1 MNKIAVSS
9 ILLSRSNRY
18 YRYYSYNFILSL
30 HQLNQYISHYLEIYL
45 NTNIAATSDEESDHK
60 GKGKKDFRKEEKWDK
75 ALQQI

>member
-9 ILLSRSNRY
+9 SRNITFSLESLLSIL
-18 YRYYSYNFILSL
+18 FFLSL

-45 NTNIAATSDEESDHK
+45 DTNIAATSDEESDHK
-60 GKGKKDFRKEEKWDK
+60 GKGKKDFRKEEEWDK